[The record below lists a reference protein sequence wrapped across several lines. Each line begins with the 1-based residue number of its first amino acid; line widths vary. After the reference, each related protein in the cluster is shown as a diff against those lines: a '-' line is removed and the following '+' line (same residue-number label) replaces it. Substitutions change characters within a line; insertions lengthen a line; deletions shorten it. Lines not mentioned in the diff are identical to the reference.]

1 MFSLKAEYLR
11 LERSLLHDALL
22 RALSKEHGNVVLYG
36 CMIPSLCEVH
46 TSDSWLHRLNDLHL
60 LGVKGD

>member
-1 MFSLKAEYLR
+1 MCSSGAEYLR

-22 RALSKEHGNVVLYG
+22 RALSKEHGKVVFNG

-60 LGVKGD
+60 LGVERD